1 MEFTGRI
8 TTDARTS
15 VVKDGKE
22 VVNFSIALNERFKP
36 KGSTEPKEFTTYI
49 DVAWWMNPAISKILK
64 KGAIVTISGR
74 IYPRAYSD
82 MEGNPKASINCHAN
96 KIQIIHFAKRTTKES
111 TLESAETAELVDDLP
126 F

>member
-36 KGSTEPKEFTTYI
+36 KGSTESKEFTTYI

-96 KIQIIHFAKRTTKES
+96 KIQIIHFAKTTTKES
-111 TLESAETAELVDDLP
+111 TPESAETSELADDLP

>member
-22 VVNFSIALNERFKP
+22 VVNFSMALNERYKP
-36 KGSTEPKEFTTYI
+36 KGSTESKEFTTYI
-49 DVAWWMNPAISKILK
+49 DVAWWMNPAIAKILK

-82 MEGNPKASINCHAN
+82 MEGHPKASINCHAN
-96 KIQIIHFAKRTTKES
+96 KIQIIHFAKTNAKDS
-111 TLESAETAELVDDLP
+111 IPDSADITEPVDDLP

>member
-15 VVKDGKE
+15 VVKGGKE
-22 VVNFSIALNERFKP
+22 VVNFSMALNERYKP
-36 KGSTEPKEFTTYI
+36 KGSTESKEFTTYI
-49 DVAWWMNPAISKILK
+49 DVAWWMNTEISKMLR

-96 KIQIIHFAKRTTKES
+96 KIQIIQFAKTTAKES
-111 TLESAETAELVDDLP
+111 TPESVDITDQIGRAHV
-126 F
+126 

>member
-8 TTDARTS
+8 TTDAKTS
-15 VVKDGKE
+15 VVKGGKE
-22 VVNFSIALNERFKP
+22 VVNFSIALNDRYKP
-36 KGSTEPKEFTTYI
+36 KGSTESKEFTTYI
-49 DVAWWMNPAISKILK
+49 NVAWWMNQAIAKILK
-64 KGAIVTISGR
+64 KGAIVTISGQ

-96 KIQIIHFAKRTTKES
+96 KIKIIHFAKKS
-111 TLESAETAELVDDLP
+111 TLESIPEKGEIIDPIDDLP

>member
-8 TTDARTS
+8 TTDAKTS
-15 VVKDGKE
+15 VVKDSKE
-22 VVNFSIALNERFKP
+22 VVNFSIALNERYTP
-36 KGSTEPKEFTTYI
+36 KGSTESKELTTYI
-49 DVAWWMNPAISKILK
+49 NVAWWMNSRISKILK
-64 KGAIVTISGR
+64 KGAIVTISGW

-96 KIQIIHFAKRTTKES
+96 KIQVIHFAKQSAKES
-111 TLESAETAELVDDLP
+111 TPANAEIIDPIDDLP